1 MVNNNTLFFMFNLC
15 NPKPGQGLEVG
26 VYNITLMYCN
36 RLYYHQ
42 G

>member
-26 VYNITLMYCN
+26 VLFTELQC
-36 RLYYHQ
+36 Q
-42 G
+42 